1 MNGEGIDI
9 YNDRSSN
16 NRIRAVLYDVK
27 TYGYSKRK
35 SFSIG
40 KVEKRMSDYAHRN
53 GIALGSNNV
62 YMSVKSLAHAQ
73 RLTKQSKRLSV
84 TDYELIHFPKSRKKM
99 KLYFDN
105 NIDQKKRN
113 FVYVSSKSKFIIHPN
128 YEIKLKNGK
137 KKVVNFI
144 TAQRL
149 NKDERFD
156 KSRFDEI

>member
-1 MNGEGIDI
+1 
-9 YNDRSSN
+9 
-16 NRIRAVLYDVK
+16 
-27 TYGYSKRK
+27 
-35 SFSIG
+35 
-40 KVEKRMSDYAHRN
+40 MSDYAHRN